1 MTCIFW
7 SVATQMKG
15 SGSIKTRPSKT
26 EPGAEA
32 WGENFNEINLEIQW
46 SQAMK
51 ESQEKTFAPYH
62 GINNLN
68 DKKIPLSFCYSLTEF
83 VLPWCWLFVWL
94 WWVGMVW
101 SRQMHLIFIPFYLKL
116 SHQEAF
122 VTLTQSQSHAELPRQ
137 AEWAQQNEESLDKSR
152 EDLHLKISCVS
163 VWSKWRLW
171 YFIVNFLFCLGS
183 YKC

>member
-68 DKKIPLSFCYSLTEF
+68 DKKNSIVILLQFNWICAAVVLTFCLTLMGWHGMIQTNAPNFYPILFKIVPPGGFCYSHSISVSCRTAQTGWVSSTE
-83 VLPWCWLFVWL
+83 
-94 WWVGMVW
+94 
-101 SRQMHLIFIPFYLKL
+101 R
-116 SHQEAF
+116 
-122 VTLTQSQSHAELPRQ
+122 
-137 AEWAQQNEESLDKSR
+137 R
-152 EDLHLKISCVS
+152 EF
-163 VWSKWRLW
+163 R
-171 YFIVNFLFCLGS
+171 
-183 YKC
+183 